1 MNYKHLPS
9 FGEFNRI
16 QTELKMNY
24 YKQKLNET
32 VKNDTQQYKQLNY
45 DKNKKYQSVKD
56 IIGSSLSKIGTY
68 NDLNNKEQVVALID
82 EEMCINC
89 GKCYMACS
97 DVIFFE
103 KNKLKL
109 EIVKMFYYFRVAIK
123 LYILIQTRIYL
134 MSPMTVQVA
143 RSAYQSVQ
151 SLTVLK

>member
-1 MNYKHLPS
+1 MIDFFIFCHYIYLFLIILNINYKHLPS

-24 YKQKLNET
+24 YKQKSNET
-32 VKNDTQQYKQLNY
+32 AKNDTEQYKKLNY
-45 DKNKKYQSVKD
+45 DKNKKYQSVRD

-97 DVIFFE
+97 DVNFFFY
-103 KNKLKL
+103 KNNKLIQ
-109 EIVKMFYYFRVAIK
+109 EVVNIFYYFRVAIK
-123 LYILIQTRIYL
+123 L
-134 MSPMTVQVA
+134 
-143 RSAYQSVQ
+143 
-151 SLTVLK
+151 